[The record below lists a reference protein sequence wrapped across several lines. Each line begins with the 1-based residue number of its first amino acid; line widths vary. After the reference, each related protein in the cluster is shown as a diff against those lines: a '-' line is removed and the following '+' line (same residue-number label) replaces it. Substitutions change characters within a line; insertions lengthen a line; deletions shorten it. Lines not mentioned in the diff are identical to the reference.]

1 VLLDKI
7 IDKILCIKHFAKP
20 CHRLRC
26 IRLQSNNLTSDFL
39 MPTQRQ
45 LVNFFF
51 GNRPSHVEEK
61 PGICKNVTKAKDF
74 STNDIP
80 SSNTRQIISEK

>member
-1 VLLDKI
+1 
-7 IDKILCIKHFAKP
+7 
-20 CHRLRC
+20 
-26 IRLQSNNLTSDFL
+26 